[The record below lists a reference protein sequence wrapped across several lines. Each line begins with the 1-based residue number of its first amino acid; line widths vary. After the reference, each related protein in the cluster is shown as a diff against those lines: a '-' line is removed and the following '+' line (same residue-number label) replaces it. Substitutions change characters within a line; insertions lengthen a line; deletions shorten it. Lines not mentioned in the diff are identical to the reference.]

1 MSTFSCGCWP
11 SVRVLWEERLFLIL
25 CPLKGGLI
33 HLWLPWASV
42 AAQTTLQ
49 ECGGYSS
56 RRLCLWSTAPGAL
69 VLSTAGSRLSCS
81 TSCGVFLNQES
92 SPGPCIGRQILNH
105 GGHQGRPS
113 SAQFVSVGF
122 FGVEFS
128 LGCIDAPLSGIPFA
142 HVLFHSVGDLFTLL
156 IILFTVHICSCFCFA
171 CLKG

>member
-49 ECGGYSS
+49 VCGGYSS
-56 RRLCLWSTAPGAL
+56 RRLRLWSTAPGAL

-81 TSCGVFLNQES
+81 TSWGVFLNQES